1 MEHAGWLVRDAIARQ
16 IASDV
21 PVCSFLS
28 GGLDFSIITAVA
40 LQFMGG
46 RGWALNTFLSIL
58 CGNDQFFR
66 SNMFQPARDRPFADI
81 MTARFPVRHT
91 PLEYD
96 TLTLA
101 DIPGDAVR
109 AKDLPGM
116 TDV

>member
-1 MEHAGWLVRDAIARQ
+1 
-16 IASDV
+16 
-21 PVCSFLS
+21 
-28 GGLDFSIITAVA
+28 
-40 LQFMGG
+40 
-46 RGWALNTFLSIL
+46 
-58 CGNDQFFR
+58 
-66 SNMFQPARDRPFADI
+66 

-101 DIPGDAVR
+101 DMLDDAVR